1 MSTVFEGVLRY
12 LQTIRLTDWLDIVLL
27 AYVLFRALKLVGRS
41 RAASLGRGV
50 LIYLAALAISDIF
63 YLDTLN
69 FILRSVITWGVLA
82 LIVIFQPEIRRILE
96 QVGSSKLSTFNPFAR
111 VQSVGVIETTIAQT
125 VEACADMSASRTGA
139 LIVFER
145 EIKLDDVTR
154 TGTIVD
160 AQVSSQLL
168 KNIFFV
174 KAAMHDG
181 AVIVRDGRLLAGG
194 CMLPLTHNVNLSR
207 DLGMRH
213 RAGIGMSENSDA
225 VVVIVSEETGTISV
239 AIRGMLKRHLTAQTL
254 EKLLKNELMP
264 RVEEQQEQEKNR
276 LRLPWQRKSGKEADE
291 NAAE

>member
-50 LIYLAALAISDIF
+50 LIYLVALAISDSF

-111 VQSVGVIETTIAQT
+111 VQSAGVIETTIAQT

-264 RVEEQQEQEKNR
+264 RVDEEQEQEKNR
-276 LRLPWQRKSGKEADE
+276 LRLPWQRKSGKEADK